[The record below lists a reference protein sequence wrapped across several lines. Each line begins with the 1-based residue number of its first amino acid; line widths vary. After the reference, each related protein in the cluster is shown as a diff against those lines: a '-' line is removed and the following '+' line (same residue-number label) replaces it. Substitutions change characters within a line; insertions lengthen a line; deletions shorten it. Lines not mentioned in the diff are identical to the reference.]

1 MILDFIKNKKECQH
15 NRVPINI
22 DEAYC
27 PDCGEL
33 VKNKWYLVRCA
44 CCDIKRTAHNHYDE
58 IVPDDKFCHNCGATE
73 FYIEELNNINFIDVN
88 YAVYKKETVY
98 HHCCSTN
105 QIWIE
110 KDENLLTEKRLIEAK
125 K

>member
-58 IVPDDKFCHNCGATE
+58 IIPDDKFCHNCGAAE
-73 FYIEELNNINFIDVN
+73 YYIEELNNINFIDVN

-98 HHCCSTN
+98 QHCCSTN

>member
-1 MILDFIKNKKECQH
+1 MIFDFIKNKKECQH
-15 NRVPINI
+15 NRVPLNT

-33 VKNKWYLVRCA
+33 VKNKWYLVRCS

-73 FYIEELNNINFIDVN
+73 FYIEELKNINFIDVN
-88 YAVYKKETVY
+88 YAVYKKEVVY
-98 HHCCSTN
+98 RHCCSAN
-105 QIWIE
+105 EVWIE
-110 KDENLLTEKRLIEAK
+110 KEENLLTEKRLIEAK
-125 K
+125 